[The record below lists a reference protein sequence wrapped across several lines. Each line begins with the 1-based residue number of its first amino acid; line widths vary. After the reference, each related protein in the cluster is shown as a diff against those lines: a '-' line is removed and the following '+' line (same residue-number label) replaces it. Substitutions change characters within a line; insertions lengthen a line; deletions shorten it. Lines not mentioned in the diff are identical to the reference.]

1 MKKFK
6 FRLQKVLE
14 YRTVLKQEKLRELA
28 IKNQAL
34 NDANNLLTSLEA
46 AYRENEVSQLRLLSS
61 QSVLLSGVYGER
73 IKDEIVSER
82 LNIIRA
88 EEEVQKAREAYIEA
102 TKESET
108 LETLKKK
115 KKEEHRQ
122 AVEKA
127 DLNFLDELSVMRGN
141 RFN

>member
-14 YRTVLKQEKLRELA
+14 YRTVVKQEKLRELA
-28 IKNQAL
+28 LKNQAL
-34 NDANNLLTSLEA
+34 SEATESLAKLEA
-46 AYRENEVSQLRLLSS
+46 AYRENEVSQATLHSS
-61 QSVLLSGVYGER
+61 QSVLLSGMYGER

-82 LNIIRA
+82 LNIIKV
-88 EEEVQKAREAYIEA
+88 EEQVQKAREAYIEA

-115 KKEEHRQ
+115 KSEEHRQ